1 MKKKVDEEIIIARH
15 PKWEFIYADLFV
27 ESGFLF
33 V

>member
-15 PKWEFIYADLFV
+15 PNREFIYADLFV
-27 ESGFLF
+27 VSGFLF